1 MWRRDRFFER
11 SGVARLVG
19 SLALLVAATGCAIRT
34 GSEKDN
40 VVLIMVDTLRAD
52 HLGCYGY
59 QRDTSPNL
67 DRLAKAGVLFENFYS
82 VAPWTNPA
90 IASLF
95 TGRYPRAVF
104 PPLPHKKAI
113 GIPLPSQLPT
123 LAERLQEAG
132 YRTVALVDHP
142 GINPEL
148 QFDQGFEQWY
158 SLFEDGGF
166 DIWTVTDSDF
176 VLDQLLVALDELGD
190 ETFFLYL
197 HLVYPHRPYTPPA
210 PFDSMFGSSATKT
223 GRAHR
228 QEMVNAYDGEVRYTD
243 ELIGRL
249 VEVLGE
255 RQLTQSTWLMVT
267 SDHGE
272 GFWEHNQAEHG
283 NSFFNE
289 LTRVPLVLVPP
300 RREGVAG
307 LRVDSP
313 ASLVDLKPTIL
324 GLAGL
329 EPEKE
334 LAGRDLRTSWSNPAD
349 FEAPRWL
356 FLASSHSQDVEAA
369 AVVRG
374 DLKYIDRLPWRRVRP
389 ALFDL
394 AEDPAEKHNLAG
406 VSPQTTEMSRRL
418 QAHLNQTDRQRAGL
432 LREDEVELDKEVL
445 DRLRALGYLQ

>member
-1 MWRRDRFFER
+1 
-11 SGVARLVG
+11 
-19 SLALLVAATGCAIRT
+19 
-34 GSEKDN
+34 
-40 VVLIMVDTLRAD
+40 MVDTLRAD

-67 DRLAKAGVLFENFYS
+67 DRLATEGVVFDNFYS

-104 PPLPHKKAI
+104 PPLPHKRAI

-123 LAERLQEAG
+123 LAERLREVG

-148 QFDQGFEQWY
+148 QFDQGFEQWR
-158 SLFEDGGF
+158 SLFRDGGF
-166 DIWTVTDSDF
+166 DTWTVTESDF
-176 VLDQLLVALDELGD
+176 VLDQVQESLDELRN
-190 ETFFLYL
+190 EAFFLYL
-197 HLVYPHRPYTPPA
+197 HLVYPHRPYAPP
-210 PFDSMFGSSATKT
+210 PPYDSMFGPSSPKT

-228 QEMVNAYDGEVRYTD
+228 QEMINAYDGEVRYTD
-243 ELIGRL
+243 ELIGWVAETL
-249 VEVLGE
+249 DE
-255 RQLTQSTWLMVT
+255 RQLTQSTWLLVT

-289 LTRVPLVLVPP
+289 LTRVPMILVPP

-307 LRVDSP
+307 LRVRSP

-329 EPEKE
+329 EPDPDLEG
-334 LAGRDLRTSWSNPAD
+334 LDLRTSWSNPTD
-349 FEAPRWL
+349 FGAPRWL
-356 FLASSHSQDVEAA
+356 FLASPHSKDVEAA

-374 DLKYIDRLPWRRVRP
+374 DLKYIDRLPWRQARP

-394 AEDPAEKHNLAG
+394 AADPEERHNLAAD
-406 VSPQTTEMSRRL
+406 SARTTEMHRRL
-418 QAHLNQTDRQRAGL
+418 QAHLNQTEQQRSGL
-432 LREDEVELDKEVL
+432 LREDEVELDEEVL

>member
-1 MWRRDRFFER
+1 M
-11 SGVARLVG
+11 
-19 SLALLVAATGCAIRT
+19 LLLLGMAGCSNRT
-34 GSEKDN
+34 GGSGDS
-40 VVLIMVDTLRAD
+40 VVLVMVDTLRAD

-59 QRDTSPNL
+59 ERYTSPHLDNL
-67 DRLAKAGVLFENFYS
+67 ASAGVLFENFYS
-82 VAPWTNPA
+82 VAPWTNPS

-123 LAERLQEAG
+123 LAERLQLEG

-148 QFDQGFEQWY
+148 QFDQGFERWS
-158 SLFEDGGF
+158 SLFGEGDF
-166 DIWTVTDSDF
+166 DIWAVTDSDF
-176 VLDQLLVALDELGD
+176 VLAQVEAALDELRG

-197 HLVYPHRPYTPPA
+197 HLVYPHRPYMPP
-210 PFDSMFGSSATKT
+210 PPYDTMFGPSSPKT
-223 GRAHR
+223 GRVHR
-228 QEMVNAYDGEVRYTD
+228 QTMINAYDGEVRYTD
-243 ELIGRL
+243 DLIGRVAGAL
-249 VEVLGE
+249 EG
-255 RQLTQSTWLMVT
+255 RGLTESTWLVVT

-307 LRVDSP
+307 LRVESP

-324 GLAGL
+324 GLAGV
-329 EPEKE
+329 EPEADLE
-334 LAGRDLRTSWSNPAD
+334 GRDLRTSWLNPAE
-349 FEAPRWL
+349 FETPRWL
-356 FLASSHSQDVEAA
+356 FLASPHTKDVEAA

-374 DLKYIDRLPWRRVRP
+374 DLKYIDRLPWRRARP
-389 ALFDL
+389 ALYDL
-394 AEDPAEKHNLAG
+394 SEDPDEKHNLAES
-406 VSPQTTEMSRRL
+406 SPRAAEMSRRL
-418 QAHLNQTDRQRAGL
+418 QAHLNQTEQQRAGL
-432 LREDEVELDKEVL
+432 LGEDEVELDEEVL

>member
-1 MWRRDRFFER
+1 M
-11 SGVARLVG
+11 
-19 SLALLVAATGCAIRT
+19 ALLLAAVGCAVSAGDDR
-34 GSEKDN
+34 DN
-40 VVLIMVDTLRAD
+40 VALVMVDTLRAD

-59 QRDTSPNL
+59 RRDTSPNL
-67 DRLAKAGVLFENFYS
+67 DRLAAAGVLFENFYS

-104 PPLPHKKAI
+104 PPLPHNKAI
-113 GIPLPSQLPT
+113 GTPLPSQLPT

-148 QFDQGFEQWY
+148 QFDQGFEQWR
-158 SLFEDGGF
+158 SLFRAGGF
-166 DIWTVTDSDF
+166 DIRTDTDSDF

-197 HLVYPHRPYTPPA
+197 HLVYPHRPYAPP
-210 PFDSMFGSSATKT
+210 PPYDSMFGSSSPKT
-223 GRAHR
+223 GRALR
-228 QEMVNAYDGEVRYTD
+228 QEMVNAYDGEVRYPD
-243 ELIGRL
+243 ELIGRIAEL
-249 VEVLGE
+249 LGE
-255 RQLTQSTWLMVT
+255 RQLNPSTWLMVT

-272 GFWEHNQAEHG
+272 GFWAHLQAEHG

-289 LTRVPLVLVPP
+289 LTRVPMILVPP
-300 RREGVAG
+300 QREAVAG
-307 LRVDSP
+307 LKVKSP

-324 GLAGL
+324 SLAGL
-329 EPEKE
+329 EPEKAFE
-334 LAGRDLRTSWSNPAD
+334 GRDLRTSWSNPVD
-349 FEAPRWL
+349 FEASRWL
-356 FLASSHSQDVEAA
+356 FLSSPHSKDVEAA

-374 DLKYIDRLPWRRVRP
+374 DLKYIDRLPWRRARP

-394 AEDPAEKHNLAG
+394 AGDPAEKNNLAG
-406 VSPQTTEMSRRL
+406 VSPQATEMSRRL
-418 QAHLNQTDRQRAGL
+418 QAHPNQAEQQRSGL
-432 LREDEVELDKEVL
+432 LCEDEVELDEEVL